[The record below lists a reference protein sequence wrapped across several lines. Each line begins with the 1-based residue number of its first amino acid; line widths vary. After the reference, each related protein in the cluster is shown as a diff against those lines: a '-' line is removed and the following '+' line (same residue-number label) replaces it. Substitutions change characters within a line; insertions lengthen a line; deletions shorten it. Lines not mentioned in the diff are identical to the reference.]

1 MRKSATKNGA
11 GGLARWQVV
20 LCLLLAA
27 LVVYNPYL
35 AGAGS
40 GTGLCVQHSASYRA
54 TVGASELQH
63 FTPQDGRGVLAAA
76 TPAILFFLN
85 YLVGLRPEARRYAE
99 RVVAPKGISLP
110 ASLWFRPPPSH

>member
-11 GGLARWQVV
+11 GGLASWQVV

-27 LVVYNPYL
+27 LVVYNPYM

-63 FTPQDGRGVLAAA
+63 FTPQDGRGVLAA
-76 TPAILFFLN
+76 PIPFFLS
-85 YLVGLRPEARRYAE
+85 YLVILPFARRTYPAQA
-99 RVVAPKGISLP
+99 VVPSCALLP
-110 ASLWFRPPPSH
+110 ASLWFRPPPAL